1 METRDSETNA
11 KSTQSLK
18 EFIFF
23 AVTSF
28 LAFAI
33 DYILFTSITFL
44 THNIEPRLSIA
55 ISNISARVLSATSNY
70 LMKRKLVFKS
80 SENILKSSAEF
91 FVLAIIVMFGN
102 TLMMDILTAKLMLNK
117 YIAKIIT
124 ELTFFILN
132 YLVQKIFIFK
142 KSAED
147 KQP

>member
-1 METRDSETNA
+1 MENKKSETNA
-11 KSTQSLK
+11 KPARSLK

-33 DYILFTSITFL
+33 DYLLFTSITFL

-70 LMKRKLVFKS
+70 LMKRKLVFRS
-80 SENILKSSAEF
+80 SESILKSSVEF
-91 FVLAIIVMFGN
+91 FVLAIIVMSGN

-124 ELTFFILN
+124 ELTFFVLN

-142 KSAED
+142 KNS
-147 KQP
+147 